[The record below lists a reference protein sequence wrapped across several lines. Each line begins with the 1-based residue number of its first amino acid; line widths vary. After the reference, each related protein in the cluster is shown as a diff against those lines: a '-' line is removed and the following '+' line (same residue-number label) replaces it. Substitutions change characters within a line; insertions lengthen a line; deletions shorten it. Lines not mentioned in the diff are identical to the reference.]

1 MNKHRKTP
9 IKIDE
14 LKVRGSELLFEQLSL
29 RAYTTLSATMILF
42 LSFSLSFPIPP
53 FWEGFHIILFLFTL
67 SWSYTCSSLNRHLS
81 TCSINH
87 LLWLPVNGGGWNC
100 NVQRSSPYKYG
111 QKSCCSAFNVVV
123 AAFASG
129 YFCILII
136 FVCAWSSSLSLDLL
150 RGSPR
155 LPKYLLDRYS
165 LYPRSIDSL
174 DYIPPYF
181 FYVIVHSEYLLL
193 IYSSSDVP
201 ISWNRAQGLLY
212 QFRFLPP

>member
-1 MNKHRKTP
+1 M
-9 IKIDE
+9 
-14 LKVRGSELLFEQLSL
+14 
-29 RAYTTLSATMILF
+29 
-42 LSFSLSFPIPP
+42 
-53 FWEGFHIILFLFTL
+53 
-67 SWSYTCSSLNRHLS
+67 S

-87 LLWLPVNGGGWNC
+87 LLWLLVNGGGWNC
-100 NVQRSSPYKYG
+100 NVQRSSPYKCG

-123 AAFASG
+123 AAFASE

-174 DYIPPYF
+174 DYIPSYF

-201 ISWNRAQGLLY
+201 ISWNRAQGPLY